1 MRDTSNLS
9 PRMHVHIR
17 AFDDTPSHQF
27 LVEEVFEGCI
37 TGPLAGEYGEPDVEL
52 VLRVL
57 SPDSSGSSQGTAY
70 TLSLVVITNKIT
82 IIRAKWGYRPG
93 RKLHVDTD

>member
-1 MRDTSNLS
+1 MRDTSNLT

-27 LVEEVFEGCI
+27 LVEKVFEGCI

-82 IIRAKWGYRPG
+82 IIRAKRGYRPG
-93 RKLHVDTD
+93 RKRYVDTD